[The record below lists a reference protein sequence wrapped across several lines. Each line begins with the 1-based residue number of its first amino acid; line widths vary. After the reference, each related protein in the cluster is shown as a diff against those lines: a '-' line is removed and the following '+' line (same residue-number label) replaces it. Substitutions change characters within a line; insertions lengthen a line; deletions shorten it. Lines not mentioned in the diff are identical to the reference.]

1 MRCKIEYIH
10 AMTERETFLKAILAD
25 PDDDTVRL
33 AHADWLQNQF
43 RLRFDISR
51 LRRTFHS

>member
-1 MRCKIEYIH
+1 
-10 AMTERETFLKAILAD
+10 MTERETFLKAILTD
-25 PDDDTVRL
+25 TDDDIVRL
-33 AHADWLQNQF
+33 AYADWLQNQF

>member
-25 PDDDTVRL
+25 TDDDIVRL
-33 AHADWLQNQF
+33 AYADWLQNQF